1 MPNARLLD
9 GGSMAFTYSNFYP
22 YQRITLTAYPFDW
35 LEALYQYTD
44 IATSLYSSVF
54 EFSGNQ
60 TYKDKGFD
68 VKIRLLKERENF
80 PQIALGFKDI
90 AGTGLFSSEYI
101 AASKILEI

>member
-9 GGSMAFTYSNFYP
+9 GGSMAFTYSILYP

-44 IATSLYSSVF
+44 ITKTLYSSVF

-68 VKIRLLKERENF
+68 VKIRLLKERE
-80 PQIALGFKDI
+80 K
-90 AGTGLFSSEYI
+90 FSANCFRIQGYSWNR
-101 AASKILEI
+101 SF